1 MNNGAT
7 DYDLELL
14 KYWKDYNRS
23 NELIKLN
30 VVSFG
35 ISMWDYR
42 IRDIDPEKVKARVN
56 DLKEA
61 VGQGNY
67 RLEHDLGCYT

>member
-14 KYWKDYNRS
+14 KYWKDYNGS

-30 VVSFG
+30 VNAN
-35 ISMWDYR
+35 W
-42 IRDIDPEKVKARVN
+42 EARM
-56 DLKEA
+56 L
-61 VGQGNY
+61 
-67 RLEHDLGCYT
+67 T